1 LRELIEGYE
10 NNDDNSFK
18 RTTNQRMDYIKVWFN
33 YKNGRE
39 VKQVLGLNECKKQD
53 KMHLGTKRKYN

>member
-1 LRELIEGYE
+1 
-10 NNDDNSFK
+10 
-18 RTTNQRMDYIKVWFN
+18 MDYIKVWFN

-53 KMHLGTKRKYN
+53 KMHLGTKRKYNQKEQELIKYKIVDFFAMIAC